1 MTGAS
6 SAHLTHAATERRLH
20 SESDKDG
27 PMTDVARASLS
38 RRAFVLR
45 CGAIAASISVVPL
58 LQACTA
64 TAPPAATS
72 APAAPPPP
80 TTAPAA
86 AAATAA
92 PKPSA
97 VVAAQGTPGGTLR
110 VTLGAEPTTMDPAK
124 SSTLF
129 DADVHDALFDGL
141 FSNDIYDPIT
151 GTLAESWDTPDGK
164 TWTIKLKKGLKF
176 HDGQDVTSAAVKFTV
191 DRLLDPATGASPQP
205 KGRALQIASMSTPDP
220 STVVFDLK
228 APSATWPLELS
239 DILIVP
245 PNFDATKPVGT
256 GPFMFVEWVRNQRVR
271 VKKHPNYHM
280 AGLPYLDEVV
290 FLPTPDENQ
299 KIVLLQT
306 GQVDFTDTIP
316 LPRVK
321 ELTAG
326 GAINVVG
333 IEPGVS
339 PSSYFML
346 VRTDKKPF
354 DDPRVRQAMNY
365 AIDRK
370 SQLDVT
376 FNVGTIKSNP
386 VPPKS
391 WAFSAAAPSYN
402 DRDIAKAKSLLA
414 AAGYPNGFP
423 ASLKHITSRAEF
435 APMAQ
440 LFQASMADV
449 GIKIDVVPLEIG
461 VWIEQAQNQYDYEI
475 ALTGVIPGPD
485 PDAIMTSLYD
495 QNQANGKMT
504 FYKNDQL
511 QQLIQQGRA
520 AVDREQRKQIYA
532 QAQTIIMTDLPAWPI
547 NERPILFGA
556 SPAVQGFKADVRQHF
571 HFHRTWLK
579 K

>member
-1 MTGAS
+1 MFVVRLAT
-6 SAHLTHAATERRLH
+6 SAAAL
-20 SESDKDG
+20 G
-27 PMTDVARASLS
+27 
-38 RRAFVLR
+38 
-45 CGAIAASISVVPL
+45 VVPL
-58 LQACTA
+58 LQACLSA
-64 TAPPAATS
+64 APPAAT
-72 APAAPPPP
+72 
-80 TTAPAA
+80 TAPALTSAAVPPAASAAPSVKPSPATAASPSPAGATGQASPVA
-86 AAATAA
+86 AAA
-92 PKPSA
+92 PG
-97 VVAAQGTPGGTLR
+97 GTPGGTLR
-110 VTLGAEPTTMDPAK
+110 VTLGAEPTTMDPSK
-124 SSTLF
+124 SNTLF
-129 DADVHDALFDGL
+129 DANVHDALFDGL

-151 GTLAESWDTPDGK
+151 GTLAESWDTKDGK

-176 HDGQDVTSAAVKFTV
+176 HDGQEVTSAAVKFTV
-191 DRLLDPATGASPQP
+191 DRLLDPAVGASPQP

-220 STVVFDLK
+220 STVVFELK

-245 PNFDATKPVGT
+245 TNFDATKPVGT

-271 VKKHPNYHM
+271 LKKNPNYHM

-306 GQVDFTDTIP
+306 GQVDFTDTVP
-316 LPRVK
+316 LPRMK

-326 GAINVVG
+326 GAINVIG

-354 DDPRVRQAMNY
+354 DDPRVRQAINY

-376 FNVGTIKSNP
+376 FGVGTIKSNP
-386 VPPKS
+386 VPPKN
-391 WAFSAAAPSYN
+391 WAFSPAAPAYS
-402 DRDIAKAKSLLA
+402 DRDVSKAKTLLA
-414 AAGYPNGFP
+414 AAGYGNGFS
-423 ASLKHITSRAEF
+423 ASLKHLTSRAEF
-435 APMAQ
+435 VPMGQ
-440 LFQASMADV
+440 LFQANMADV
-449 GIKIDVVPLEIG
+449 GIKIELVPLEIG
-461 VWIEQAQNQYDYEI
+461 VWIEQAQNKYDYEI
-475 ALTGVIPGPD
+475 ALTGVTPGPD

-504 FYKNDQL
+504 FYKNDEL
-511 QQLIQQGRA
+511 QKLIEQGRA
-520 AVDREQRKQIYA
+520 AVEREQRKQIYA
-532 QAQTIIMTDLPAWPI
+532 QAQNIIMTDLPAWPI

-556 SPAVQGFKADVRQHF
+556 SPAVQGFKADVRQHL
-571 HFHRTWLK
+571 HFHQTWLK

>member
-1 MTGAS
+1 
-6 SAHLTHAATERRLH
+6 
-20 SESDKDG
+20 
-27 PMTDVARASLS
+27 
-38 RRAFVLR
+38 
-45 CGAIAASISVVPL
+45 
-58 LQACTA
+58 
-64 TAPPAATS
+64 
-72 APAAPPPP
+72 
-80 TTAPAA
+80 
-86 AAATAA
+86 
-92 PKPSA
+92 
-97 VVAAQGTPGGTLR
+97 
-110 VTLGAEPTTMDPAK
+110 
-124 SSTLF
+124 
-129 DADVHDALFDGL
+129 
-141 FSNDIYDPIT
+141 
-151 GTLAESWDTPDGK
+151 
-164 TWTIKLKKGLKF
+164 
-176 HDGQDVTSAAVKFTV
+176 
-191 DRLLDPATGASPQP
+191 
-205 KGRALQIASMSTPDP
+205 
-220 STVVFDLK
+220 
-228 APSATWPLELS
+228 
-239 DILIVP
+239 
-245 PNFDATKPVGT
+245 
-256 GPFMFVEWVRNQRVR
+256 VRNQRVR
-271 VKKHPNYHM
+271 LKKNPNYHM
-280 AGLPYLDEVV
+280 AGLPYLDEVL

-306 GQVDFTDTIP
+306 GQVDFTDTVP

-326 GAINVVG
+326 GAITVIG

-354 DDPRVRQAMNY
+354 DDPRVRQAVNY

-386 VPPKS
+386 VPPKN

-402 DRDIAKAKSLLA
+402 DRDLTKAKALLA
-414 AAGYPNGFP
+414 AAGYATGFS

-435 APMAQ
+435 VPMGQ
-440 LFQASMADV
+440 LFQASMAEV
-449 GIKIDVVPLEIG
+449 GIKIDLVPLEIG
-461 VWIEQAQNQYDYEI
+461 VWIEQAQNQYDFEM

-511 QQLIQQGRA
+511 QQLIEQGRA

-532 QAQTIIMTDLPAWPI
+532 QAQNIIMTDLPAWPI

-556 SPAVQGFKADVRQHF
+556 SPAVQGFKADVRQHL
-571 HFHRTWLK
+571 HFHQTWLK

>member
-1 MTGAS
+1 
-6 SAHLTHAATERRLH
+6 
-20 SESDKDG
+20 
-27 PMTDVARASLS
+27 MTDPARASLS

-45 CGAIAASISVVPL
+45 CGAIAASLGVVPL
-58 LQACTA
+58 LQACSSA
-64 TAPPAATS
+64 APPVATS
-72 APAAPPPP
+72 APAA
-80 TTAPAA
+80 AP
-86 AAATAA
+86 TAA
-92 PKPSA
+92 PKPSSA
-97 VVAAQGTPGGTLR
+97 VAAPAASAAPSITPSASAAPSPSAAAAAQIAPVTAVAPGTPGGTLR
-110 VTLGAEPTTMDPAK
+110 VTLGAEPTTLDPAK

-129 DADVHDALFDGL
+129 DSDVHDALFDGL
-141 FSNDIYDPIT
+141 FSNDVYDPIT
-151 GTLAESWDTPDGK
+151 GTLAESWNTTDGK

-176 HDGQDVTSAAVKFTV
+176 HDGQEVTSAAVKFTV
-191 DRLLDPATGASPQP
+191 DRLLDPATGAAPQP
-205 KGRALQIASMSTPDP
+205 KGRALQVASMSTPDP
-220 STVVFDLK
+220 YTVVFELK

-245 PNFDATKPVGT
+245 PNFDPTKPVGT

-271 VKKHPNYHM
+271 VKKNPNYHM

-306 GQVDFTDTIP
+306 GQVDFTDTVP

-326 GAINVVG
+326 GAITVIG

-354 DDPRVRQAMNY
+354 DDPRVRQAVNY

-386 VPPKS
+386 VPPKN

-402 DRDIAKAKSLLA
+402 DRDVAKAKSLLA
-414 AAGYPNGFP
+414 AAGYPSGFS

-435 APMAQ
+435 VPMGQ
-440 LFQASMADV
+440 LFQASMAEV
-449 GIKIDVVPLEIG
+449 GIKIDLVPLEIG
-461 VWIEQAQNQYDYEI
+461 VWIEQAQNQYDFEM

-511 QQLIQQGRA
+511 QQFIEQGRA

-532 QAQTIIMTDLPAWPI
+532 QAQNIIMTDLPAWPI

-556 SPAVQGFKADVRQHF
+556 SPAVQGFKADVRQHL
-571 HFHRTWLK
+571 HFHQTWLK